1 MKINKITS
9 LVTMIV
15 LSASAT
21 GVTAAQDKIS
31 GGPSVNI
38 PVTQLKYFDT
48 GVGKNSGVG
57 TLHAA
62 AAYGDLQHSDM
73 EHLSKCRLSLSVLSI
88 VTLANTGEWLFQ
100 AWV

>member
-15 LSASAT
+15 LCASAT
-21 GVTAAQDKIS
+21 AVADTKNKILS
-31 GGPSVNI
+31 GSSVNT

-57 TLHAA
+57 T
-62 AAYGDLQHSDM
+62 
-73 EHLSKCRLSLSVLSI
+73 
-88 VTLANTGEWLFQ
+88 
-100 AWV
+100 